1 MKVLRIIGLAILS
14 SFVFGFAMQMS
25 IPTFTVYLSQ
35 LNVPLEFIGGISLGL
50 ALSALIF
57 RPIAAHMIHK
67 FGATLTS
74 LGGALISII
83 SFLGYA
89 LFPQIIPVIFLRV
102 LQGISVGIF
111 TTAVP
116 TLIAQVT
123 PKDQLIKVMGYSSLS
138 GAAAAAFGP
147 FLGLYL
153 IAGGAFNSLFMVGL
167 LLNGV
172 ALMFMLPLFKVNPQ
186 EDNLDEKPQGS
197 SNIFKSEALFP
208 SIVIGVMMF
217 VQSGIMAFISLHGK
231 VMGLDN
237 IGFYFIF
244 NFVGLIFSR
253 LTTTWLT
260 QKLSLKLIILIHG
273 LILASSMYALSVSS
287 TLTAWAIIAVTLGY
301 AFNVLFVILNTMALK
316 NISHTLKGKA
326 NALFFG
332 AIDMGFFMGGLIWG
346 ILAKASS
353 IAFVYQIGSGLLLLL
368 TFSVMFFIQQRKIKF

>member
-1 MKVLRIIGLAILS
+1 MKVFRIIGLAILS

-89 LFPQIIPVIFLRV
+89 LFPQIIPVIILRV

-153 IAGGAFNSLFMVGL
+153 IAGGSFNSLFMVGL

-172 ALMFMLPLFKVNPQ
+172 ALMLMLPLFKVNPQ

-231 VMGLDN
+231 AMGLDN

-287 TLTAWAIIAVTLGY
+287 TLIAWAIIAVTLGY

-346 ILAKASS
+346 VIAKASS